1 MKMHSHIFTI
11 GVFVAITFTTSL
23 FIACGED
30 NTEPAPVTPPQE
42 EPEKKPD
49 DKQDDEEEDET
60 EMSDTNYNI
69 SSIVFPIHRNAGLSE
84 TITIYPDENN
94 VFTERVYSVKYDHT
108 RPYMMPA
115 GLTKLYVEF
124 NSDAKTI
131 YIDGV
136 EYKKSS
142 PYDFSK
148 PVTVT
153 ACADTGTEKSY
164 TIELKNF
171 TGLPIIYIN
180 TASGQEVKDKV
191 GINI

>member
-1 MKMHSHIFTI
+1 MKIHTRIFTI
-11 GVFVAITFTTSL
+11 LVLVAITLTASL
-23 FIACGED
+23 FIACSED
-30 NTEPAPVTPPQE
+30 NTEPAPVTSPKKE

-49 DKQDDEEEDET
+49 DKQEENEEEEQ
-60 EMSDTNYNI
+60 ELCDTNYNI
-69 SSIVFPIHRNAGLSE
+69 TNIVFPIHRNAGLSE

-94 VFTERVYSVKYDHT
+94 IFTERVHNVMYDHT

-115 GLTKLYVEF
+115 SLTKLYVEF

-136 EYKKSS
+136 EYKKST

-180 TASGQEVKDKV
+180 TATVQEVKD
-191 GINI
+191 